1 MSLPLITDLVT
12 ANPGR
17 LYPQAE
23 AAEKYVRLMTDQRRA
38 RAVHAIF
45 NKTGVGSRYSV
56 GDESFYSQPRS
67 TQERNDKYMEA
78 AVPFGEATLQKLFAQ
93 SEYTPQ
99 DIDDFM
105 IVSCTGYSIPGL
117 DLHLAGRLGMRN
129 DLRRTCILG
138 MGCYG
143 SFPGLR
149 RASESVSSGHNR
161 VALVLSLELCS
172 LHLQFDTSAET
183 AVSAGLFADGAAAA
197 IVSMDSPPTSEKT
210 MPRLMNFKTQCDY
223 QTLDEMSFTVSDT
236 GFRMYLSSY
245 VPDVLAANVE
255 AFVDDLLAECHLT
268 RDQIT
273 HWGIHPGSTKIVD
286 YVADSLELAHDQVDA
301 AHQVLHDYGNMSSAT
316 ILFVL
321 NHIQQTK
328 QPQQGD
334 YGVLMA
340 FGPGLTI
347 EGALVQW

>member
-1 MSLPLITDLVT
+1 MITDLVT
-12 ANPGR
+12 HNPANS
-17 LYPQAE
+17 YTQAD
-23 AAEKYVRLMTDQRRA
+23 AAEKYIHVMPDKRRA
-38 RAVHAIF
+38 RAVQAIF
-45 NKTGVGSRYSV
+45 NKTGVGHRHSV
-56 GDESFYSQPRS
+56 GDEAFYSEPRS
-67 TQERNDKYMEA
+67 TQARNDKYMEA
-78 AVPFGEATLQKLFAQ
+78 AVPLGEETLKKLFAQ
-93 SEYTPQ
+93 SAYTPQ

-105 IVSCTGYSIPGL
+105 VVSCTGYSIPGL
-117 DLHLAGRLGMRN
+117 DLHLAGRLGMRH

-149 RASESVSSGHNR
+149 RASESVASGHNR

-172 LHLQFDTSAET
+172 LHLQFDGTAET
-183 AVSAGLFADGAAAA
+183 VVSAGLFADGAAAA
-197 IVSMDSPPTSEKT
+197 IVSREMPTPEQAAS
-210 MPRLMNFKTQCDY
+210 MPRLLNFKTQCDY

-255 AFVDDLLAECHLT
+255 AFVDDLLADCHLT
-268 RDQIT
+268 RDEVA

-286 YVADSLELAHDQVDA
+286 YVADSLELAYEQVEC
-301 AHQVLHDYGNMSSAT
+301 AHEVLHDYGNMSSAT

-321 NHIQQTK
+321 NRIQQTK
-328 QPQQGD
+328 QPQSGE